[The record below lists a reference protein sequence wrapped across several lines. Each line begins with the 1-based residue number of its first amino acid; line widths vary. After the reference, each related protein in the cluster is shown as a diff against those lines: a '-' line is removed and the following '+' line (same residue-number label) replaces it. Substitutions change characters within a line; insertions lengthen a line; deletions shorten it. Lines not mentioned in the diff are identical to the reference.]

1 MLHFHML
8 PEVILLRGA
17 VEVTPRIS
25 ALELVSRRLMTGSVS
40 VKVCLQPER
49 SLAQRARVWPIMIF
63 AVPTGGSLISV
74 DLETSCPSGTKG
86 TNLLVH
92 VLFRKTFG
100 ATLALKNESGRL

>member
-63 AVPTGGSLISV
+63 AVPI
-74 DLETSCPSGTKG
+74 
-86 TNLLVH
+86 VH